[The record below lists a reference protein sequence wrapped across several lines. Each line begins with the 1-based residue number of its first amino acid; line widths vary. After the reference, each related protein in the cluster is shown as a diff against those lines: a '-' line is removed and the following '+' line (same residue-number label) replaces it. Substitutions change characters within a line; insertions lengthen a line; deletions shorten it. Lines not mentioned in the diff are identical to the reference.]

1 MNNPEKQKK
10 DPNKSA
16 KRTEMLKAQAENF
29 FAINAIAPGGLKR
42 EPGPSIID
50 EAYMRLRRQYPGVP
64 DSYIRKWQENDGFL
78 PTSSE
83 WLERLIST
91 DKAAQEVSS
100 ICRYLE
106 TKTDRMTVNRLS
118 LEKAALLRALHKM
131 EDLIEELE
139 RSYPTGTGIYELA
152 KQDPSLTGRIPEVLL
167 NDSEQV
173 LIWTPRLPA
182 KNKWASS
189 VGYRELQELLQK
201 ESPLFPHFDQW
212 HCDFIHVFRANNL
225 VGVKDVD
232 NYAYKPII
240 DTLTR
245 AFRTND
251 AYDNFSYSMFNMPS
265 ETLKIGCY
273 IHVYNRTKKVAF
285 FRKFEE
291 LALVA
296 WGAQNTTQN
305 V

>member
-1 MNNPEKQKK
+1 MTNPKKQQK
-10 DPNKSA
+10 DPNES
-16 KRTEMLKAQAENF
+16 KRKAEMLKAEAEKF
-29 FAINAIAPGGLKR
+29 FSSNAAASFNRGSSPLSK
-42 EPGPSIID
+42 D
-50 EAYMRLRRQYPGVP
+50 EAYMNLCRQYPGVP
-64 DSYIRKWQENDGFL
+64 DSYIRKWQRNDEFL
-78 PTSSE
+78 PTSGE
-83 WLERLIST
+83 WLEQLIST

-100 ICRYLE
+100 ICRYFE
-106 TKTDRMTVNRLS
+106 TKTDRMTVNRLRI
-118 LEKAALLRALHKM
+118 EKAALLRALHKM
-131 EDLIEELE
+131 EDLIEELD
-139 RSYPTGTGIYELA
+139 RSYPTGTGIYDLA
-152 KQDPSLTGRIPEVLL
+152 KQDPSLSGRIPEILL
-167 NDSEQV
+167 NDGNQV

-201 ESPLFPHFDQW
+201 ESPHFPHFDQW
-212 HCDFIHVFRANNL
+212 HADFFHVFHPRNL

-232 NYAYKPII
+232 NYAHKPII

-273 IHVYNRTKKVAF
+273 IHVYNRTKKIAF
-285 FRKFEE
+285 FREFEE
-291 LALVA
+291 LALMA
-296 WGAQNTTQN
+296 LEAKNTTQN

>member
-1 MNNPEKQKK
+1 MTNPKKQEK
-10 DPNKSA
+10 DPIEL
-16 KRTEMLKAQAENF
+16 KRRAENLKAEEEKF
-29 FAINAIAPGGLKR
+29 FRVNAVAVLKR
-42 EPGPSIID
+42 GSESLSRD
-50 EAYMRLRRQYPGVP
+50 EAYMNLCRQYPGVP
-64 DSYIRKWQENDGFL
+64 DSHIRKWQENDSFL
-78 PTSSE
+78 PASSE

-106 TKTDRMTVNRLS
+106 TKTDRMTVNRLRI
-118 LEKAALLRALHKM
+118 EKAALLRALHKM
-131 EDLIEELE
+131 EELIEELD
-139 RSYPTGTGIYELA
+139 RSYPAGTGIYDLA
-152 KQDPSLTGRIPEVLL
+152 KQEPSLTGRIPEILL
-167 NDSEQV
+167 NDGNQV

-182 KNKWASS
+182 KNKWANS

-201 ESPLFPHFDQW
+201 ESPNLPRFDQW
-212 HCDFIHVFRANNL
+212 HCDFIHVFRTHNL
-225 VGVKDVD
+225 VGVKDAD

-265 ETLKIGCY
+265 ESLKIGCY
-273 IHVYNRTKKVAF
+273 IHIYKRSQKVGF
-285 FRKFEE
+285 FREFEE
-291 LALVA
+291 LALA
-296 WGAQNTTQN
+296 ALEAQKAAQN